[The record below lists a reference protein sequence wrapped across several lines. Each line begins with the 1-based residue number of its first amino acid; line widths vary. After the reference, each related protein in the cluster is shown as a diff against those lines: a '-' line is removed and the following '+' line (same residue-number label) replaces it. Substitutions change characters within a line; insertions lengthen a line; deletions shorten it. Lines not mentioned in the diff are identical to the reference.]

1 MQVKRYKPITPSLRH
16 KILANT
22 IRSQFKNDKNPFSS
36 KKEGWF
42 KYLKYNKLSAQAKG
56 GRNNQGKI
64 TVRCRGGGHKRRLR
78 LIDRSRELGIYTKS
92 EIIDIQ
98 YNPNISSNIAL
109 LSTLNTPSI
118 KFYILASNTMKIGD
132 IIEGYKYN
140 DIEKLNN
147 VNLNNNEINNNKI
160 ESNYLYNLPI
170 GTNIYNITSLSNK
183 NILNEKSLNNIKLNT
198 KQTYLSEK
206 NLKNKLKNSY
216 LTNHLNKNNG
226 VYSRAAG
233 TFSILLKNIE
243 ENNELRSIVR
253 LPSKKIINI
262 PSNNIASIGKVS
274 NELHKYEIKGKA
286 GTNRLLNNRPK
297 VRGKAQ
303 NPVDHPMGGKTS
315 GSGGLGKPKK
325 TAWGKLAK
333 WQKKK

>member
-1 MQVKRYKPITPSLRH
+1 M
-16 KILANT
+16 
-22 IRSQFKNDKNPFSS
+22 
-36 KKEGWF
+36 G
-42 KYLKYNKLSAQAKG
+42 
-56 GRNNQGKI
+56 
-64 TVRCRGGGHKRRLR
+64 
-78 LIDRSRELGIYTKS
+78 
-92 EIIDIQ
+92 
-98 YNPNISSNIAL
+98 
-109 LSTLNTPSI
+109 
-118 KFYILASNTMKIGD
+118 MKIGD

-183 NILNEKSLNNIKLNT
+183 NILNE

-262 PSNNIASIGKVS
+262 PS
-274 NELHKYEIKGKA
+274 
-286 GTNRLLNNRPK
+286 
-297 VRGKAQ
+297 
-303 NPVDHPMGGKTS
+303 
-315 GSGGLGKPKK
+315 
-325 TAWGKLAK
+325 
-333 WQKKK
+333 